1 MMRRHISLPVIAALA
16 LVVLACSATA
26 EREENDFGAHW
37 HDGKA
42 ELDGYKLN
50 ISRYGQERDG
60 YAVMI
65 FVTEPFSESERVKV
79 NDYRKTP
86 SFDALKLNL
95 VRHFQTGVYDYDTMV
110 SIFVRSADFS
120 PVKLTFSS
128 AEWCGHVY
136 LDLIVDPGHIQG
148 HYSSYFEGES
158 GPVDLKGPKDGV
170 LEDELFILLRGL
182 RADYLQPGQSVGVDY
197 LPGALYTRF
206 AHQPL
211 EWTTARISRAR
222 DTEPVEVAAGSF
234 ECMVYTVEIGD
245 GRDGTFW
252 IESEYPHRIV
262 KWSLP
267 PDVSG
272 ELTGSARMPYWD
284 YNREGD
290 ESHLRELGL
299 SEHSE

>member
-1 MMRRHISLPVIAALA
+1 MIVATA
-16 LVVLACSATA
+16 VVATACSATA
-26 EREENDFGAHW
+26 EKEEKDFSTHW

-42 ELDGYKLN
+42 ELDGYQLR
-50 ISRYGQERDG
+50 ISRYGQEREG

-65 FVTEPFSESERVKV
+65 FVTEPFSESQRVKV

-110 SIFVRSADFS
+110 SMFVRSQDFS

-128 AEWCGHVY
+128 AEWCGHVF
-136 LDLIVDPGHIQG
+136 LDLVVDPGRIQG

-158 GPVDLKGPKDGV
+158 GPVELKGPKDGV

-182 RADYLQPGQSVGVDY
+182 RHDYLEPGASVTVDY

-206 AHQPL
+206 AHKEL
-211 EWTTARISRAR
+211 EWTKARITREQLNE
-222 DTEPVEVAAGSF
+222 TITVPAGEFAVIRYSVF
-234 ECMVYTVEIGD
+234 IDD
-245 GRDGTFW
+245 GREGHFF
-252 IESEYPHRIV
+252 IEAAYPHRIIR
-262 KWSLP
+262 WSLP

-272 ELTGSARMPYWD
+272 ELAGSTRMAYWR
-284 YNREGD
+284 YNNEGD
-290 ESHLRELGL
+290 ESHLKELGL
-299 SEHSE
+299 GDLIE